1 MIYRCLNLFM
11 LLELLIIEE
20 EHAREMPDTSL
31 IIRDVVR
38 MSDGAVAM
46 RDNMTKEELV

>member
-1 MIYRCLNLFM
+1 MFEFIDVAGIVDYRGGACQ
-11 LLELLIIEE
+11 
-20 EHAREMPDTSL
+20 RDEMPDTSL